1 MGKYIVFSDLHAHLF
16 NDFAKPDEE
25 YINTRLSNIVHA
37 LRDILKIAKEEGRTV
52 LFAGDLFHARGSVRS
67 EVFNA
72 VFETVATFDEVP
84 IIMIR
89 GNHDSSN
96 NSISSPSS
104 IEPFEYLPNV
114 KLITGMDKVIN
125 GEDTLTL
132 VSYGEEYADIK
143 EFIKTNPADIL
154 MAHLGIEGSK
164 GAGASK
170 LDGPFTVGDL
180 YPENN
185 QIVLLGHYHRSQKFT
200 DNMLYVGNPVAQN
213 FSDSDMHKGA
223 YTFEIKDHKL
233 KDLTFIDLG
242 YPIFETKELSDIE
255 TALPTS
261 YVRVKATRD
270 ALETIK
276 ENTEVPDNVRL
287 DVEYKAVKDTR
298 IDIDMGDSPV
308 DISKAWAKEFM
319 PEDEDTIV
327 KQLNKVV

>member
-16 NDFAKPDEE
+16 TDFAKPDEE

-37 LRDILKIAKEEGRTV
+37 LRDILNIAKEEGRTV

-72 VFETVATFDEVP
+72 IFENIAAFSEVP

-89 GNHDSSN
+89 GNHDASDN
-96 NSISSPSS
+96 TIGSPSS
-104 IEPFEYLPNV
+104 IEPFKYLPNV
-114 KLITGMDKVIN
+114 HLYTGLDTAEIN
-125 GEDTLTL
+125 GDTLTL

-143 EFIKTNPADIL
+143 QFIKDNPADIM

-164 GAGASK
+164 GAGASS
-170 LDGPFTVGDL
+170 LDGAFTVGDL
-180 YPENN
+180 YPDKNG
-185 QIVLLGHYHRSQKFT
+185 IVLLGHYHRSQKFT

-287 DVEYKAVKDTR
+287 DVEYKAVTDTR